1 MKRVYFSWTLVL
13 VLAGTLLTGCGG
25 GKKDIILQSNP
36 YEKLAFYGQVLDQ
49 ATQQAPLY
57 PIKIFIEPDD
67 PGNHVVVD
75 SHLFFIE
82 DKGLDPIYDYTLKI
96 RTQYYSE
103 VEMPLK
109 YQPGKTQNLGIIQ
122 IAYIEPKRVGP
133 FKIKPF
139 TGFTP
144 GAGILESPGW
154 SITSFINYW
163 EANYGDTPFKIGDV
177 EHYVKDSLPEGSPT
191 VSKQEMQQA
200 IDGWL
205 KDGLIS
211 AYGRNSYKLK

>member
-1 MKRVYFSWTLVL
+1 MKRVYFSGTLVL
-13 VLAGTLLTGCGG
+13 VLAGTFLIGCGG

-36 YEKLAFYGQVLDQ
+36 YDKLAFYGQVVDQ
-49 ATQQAPLY
+49 ATQEAPLY
-57 PIKIFIEPDD
+57 PIKVFIEPDD

-109 YQPGKTQNLGIIQ
+109 YQPGKTQNLGTIPIT
-122 IAYIEPKRVGP
+122 YIEPKRVGP

-163 EANYGDTPFKIGDV
+163 EANYGDTPFKLGDV

-205 KDGLIS
+205 KDGLIA